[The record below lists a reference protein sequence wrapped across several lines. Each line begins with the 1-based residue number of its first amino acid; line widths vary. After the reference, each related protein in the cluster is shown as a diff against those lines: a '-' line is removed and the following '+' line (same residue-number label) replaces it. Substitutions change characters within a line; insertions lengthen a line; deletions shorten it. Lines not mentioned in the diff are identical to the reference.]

1 MNIRKN
7 HLRKIYLFLLSYF
20 ILWIVLFEWLLPVNH
35 ILPKPS
41 TVFESFP
48 YLWNDYKL
56 PLNYLSTISVVYI
69 SLFLS
74 YFCVKILSP
83 YIKEKDNFI
92 STFINSFEWFSE
104 FIPGIIIALLLI
116 FWFPESEFVEFIF
129 AFATAFTS
137 LIIKFQNESENVK
150 EEYLFAAQS
159 LGLSEKKITQL
170 VIWKD
175 VQPKLMAHILNFHFY
190 IWTVLIIFEFIKGGL
205 GLGVIFRRALEY
217 KDLSAIFSVF
227 LITGLTIY
235 FGNLSLRIIRN
246 KFINW
251 N

>member
-129 AFATAFTS
+129 ASATAFTS

>member
-41 TVFESFP
+41 IVFESFP

>member
-205 GLGVIFRRALEY
+205 GLGVIFRQALEY

>member
-74 YFCVKILSP
+74 YFCIKILSP

-205 GLGVIFRRALEY
+205 GLGVIFRQALEY

-235 FGNLSLRIIRN
+235 FGNLSIRIIRN

>member
-41 TVFESFP
+41 IVFESFP

-205 GLGVIFRRALEY
+205 GLGVIFRQALEY

>member
-1 MNIRKN
+1 M
-7 HLRKIYLFLLSYF
+7 
-20 ILWIVLFEWLLPVNH
+20 
-35 ILPKPS
+35 
-41 TVFESFP
+41 
-48 YLWNDYKL
+48 
-56 PLNYLSTISVVYI
+56 STISVVYI

-205 GLGVIFRRALEY
+205 GLGVIFRQALEY